1 MKDKIDFS
9 EARDIGYMQMFKEHP
24 IRFIIALPFQLLGI
38 KAALE
43 FLSYGNF
50 SVGAIAVLFIELV
63 VLEFIAW
70 LAYGPINLSRLR
82 RQKELR
88 IVAEYVS
95 GQKTETQEKDKP
107 EKILCKN
114 CGKELNEQWMRCPYC
129 GSEK

>member
-1 MKDKIDFS
+1 M
-9 EARDIGYMQMFKEHP
+9 
-24 IRFIIALPFQLLGI
+24 
-38 KAALE
+38 
-43 FLSYGNF
+43 
-50 SVGAIAVLFIELV
+50 GAIAVLFIELV

-114 CGKELNEQWMRCPYC
+114 CGKELKEQWMRCPYC